1 MLKSLYGKLVL
12 ALLVLVSLLGVAFLF
27 VVRFAADYYY
37 QEITQRLN
45 SSIVEYILQHEV
57 LMQDGEPNLSDWKD
71 LAHTVMIVNPTVE
84 VYLLDRDGRLL
95 AYDAPEEKIRR
106 RQVDVAPIKQF
117 LAANAPMPTRG
128 DDPRSDD
135 ARKLFAAAALEED
148 GELSGYVYAI
158 LSSERYQAVAQ
169 NIASNFMLRLSL
181 IGVVVSAL
189 FAFLAGLL
197 IFNFLTRRLRQLTR
211 TVEAYRASDF
221 SASEPPRLGKAN
233 GDEVDRLALAY
244 SDMSERIIDQVNAL
258 KRLDGLRRELV
269 TNVSHDLRTPL
280 AAMLGYLETLQL
292 KQPEL
297 DEEGRQHYLT
307 IARRHG
313 EQLNRLVDQLFELSQ
328 LDSEQVG
335 AKAEPFSLTELI
347 FDITQTYQLRAEAS
361 QITLEAELDRDTPW
375 VVADIAQIQRVLEN
389 LIDNAI
395 KHTDPGDRVIVHA
408 RAGQAKLDGEVEV
421 MIEDTGRGIPAA
433 DLPHVFERLYRA
445 PDPGSGAAANR
456 TGLGLAI
463 VKRALDLHAREITVT
478 STPGEG
484 TTFRFTLPAF
494 RA

>member
-1 MLKSLYGKLVL
+1 MLRTLYGKLSA
-12 ALLVLVSLLGVAFLF
+12 ALLLLVALLGVAFLF

-37 QEITQRLN
+37 EEITQRLN

-84 VYLLDRDGRLL
+84 VYLLDAEGHLL

-106 RQVDVAPIKQF
+106 RQVDVGPIERF

-169 NIASNFMLRLSL
+169 NLASGFMIRLSI
-181 IGVVVSAL
+181 IGVTASGV

-197 IFNFLTRRLRQLTR
+197 LFNLLTRRLRQLTR
-211 TVEAYRASDF
+211 TVDAYRASDF
-221 SASEPPRLGKAN
+221 TATTPPRLGRAD

-244 SDMSERIIDQVNAL
+244 SDMSARIIDQVNAL
-258 KRLDGLRRELV
+258 KRLDELRRELV

-280 AAMLGYLETLQL
+280 AAMLGYIETLQL
-292 KQPEL
+292 KQSEL
-297 DEEGRQHYLT
+297 DQEGRQHYLE

-335 AKAEPFSLTELI
+335 AKAEPFSLAELI
-347 FDITQTYQLRAEAS
+347 SDITQTYQLRAEAS
-361 QITLEAELDRDTPW
+361 
-375 VVADIAQIQRVLEN
+375 
-389 LIDNAI
+389 
-395 KHTDPGDRVIVHA
+395 
-408 RAGQAKLDGEVEV
+408 
-421 MIEDTGRGIPAA
+421 
-433 DLPHVFERLYRA
+433 
-445 PDPGSGAAANR
+445 
-456 TGLGLAI
+456 
-463 VKRALDLHAREITVT
+463 TVT
-478 STPGEG
+478 LG
-484 TTFRFTLPAF
+484 ADVD
-494 RA
+494 